1 MKVVHTYNNVA
12 SIDDY
17 AKYIVV
23 AVAVAVAVDN
33 VQVYMNNN
41 NNNND
46 DDQMMDEFLHK
57 HLLNPDEMVMFHQN
71 LTVVDYVSY
80 EDLNSNYLSLLMMDI
95 DYEWLLL

>member
-1 MKVVHTYNNVA
+1 VA

-23 AVAVAVAVDN
+23 AAVVVVVDN

-41 NNNND
+41 NNKD

-57 HLLNPDEMVMFHQN
+57 HLLNHDETVMFHQN